1 MGVYGLYTGECL
13 YAGSKMA
20 RCAACSYYKKNGL
33 AAKKHNCT
41 RTWNEAPNR
50 DGATSNM
57 EKVITLEAVR
67 AIYEED
73 AIVGTLVTD
82 GDTKT
87 LTHIKANGPEEVAG
101 IIEGFLDLGHAA
113 KNFKKC
119 LYGVRL
125 SHSEFPLR

>member
-20 RCAACSYYKKNGL
+20 RRAACSYYKKKGL
-33 AAKKHNCT
+33 AAQKHICT

-73 AIVGTLVTD
+73 ATFIKVGRTL
-82 GDTKT
+82 
-87 LTHIKANGPEEVAG
+87 
-101 IIEGFLDLGHAA
+101 
-113 KNFKKC
+113 
-119 LYGVRL
+119 
-125 SHSEFPLR
+125 

>member
-1 MGVYGLYTGECL
+1 
-13 YAGSKMA
+13 
-20 RCAACSYYKKNGL
+20 
-33 AAKKHNCT
+33 
-41 RTWNEAPNR
+41 
-50 DGATSNM
+50 M

-101 IIEGFLDLGHAA
+101 IIEGFLDLGHVA
-113 KNFKKC
+113 KTVKNASTGSMH
-119 LYGVRL
+119 LAL
-125 SHSEFPLR
+125 